1 MAVRIVDGGDRSTRG
16 QPPTCRKTLT
26 NQWIGTLHRY
36 YVSHFLETYHFASLS
51 ERADENRWTICWST
65 VYGGNQ
71 TK

>member
-1 MAVRIVDGGDRSTRG
+1 MADSFIDGVDRSTRR
-16 QPPTCRKTLT
+16 QPPICRKTLI
-26 NQWIGTLHRY
+26 NPWIGTYRY
-36 YVSHFLETYHFASLS
+36 YVSHFLDTYHFASLS